1 MVDDNWCDV
10 EGVVEVQKKQTAGK
24 LVPLTNVQT
33 SMEAEML
40 QDILQQEH
48 IPVII
53 KEEGS
58 GGYMKV
64 YMGYSIYGETLYVY
78 DYDYPRAREI
88 MLALQQSSEADIASV
103 QSNAFSDADA
113 FDAYEGAQLEMQEQ
127 EDGLGKRKS
136 VVPFLL
142 VGLFL
147 LLYALGQ
154 VSL

>member
-10 EGVVEVQKKQTAGK
+10 EGVVVMRKKQTVGK

-40 QDILQQEH
+40 QDILQQEQ
-48 IPVII
+48 IPVMI
-53 KEEGS
+53 KDEGS

-64 YMGYSIYGETLYVY
+64 YMGYSIYGETLYVSAS
-78 DYDYPRAREI
+78 DYPRAREI
-88 MLALQQSSEADIASV
+88 MLALQQSSEADIALAQGQV
-103 QSNAFSDADA
+103 FGDADA
-113 FDAYEGAQLEMQEQ
+113 FDAYEVAQLEMQEQ